1 MKKLKFY
8 LNFILIVFA
17 SNIAFGQSELVKE
30 ILSSK
35 TKKYC
40 TKGNEKAFDLNLCI
54 KYPQSWIEKE
64 GNRPHILVKLR
75 GTSKPEMVV
84 VLIYVIKSD
93 KELAESKKIFTIEGL
108 KSLADESGMTY
119 LSGNNDLK
127 IDGLEA
133 SSYDVYYKTKQLD
146 KAIELYSRNYV
157 FLYKNYYIQIQCGIT
172 CDEDHTYNITN
183 GKEYFE
189 SCLSLFELIVN
200 STTIVN
206 QWE

>member
-1 MKKLKFY
+1 METLKFY
-8 LNFILIVFA
+8 LNFILIFFA
-17 SNIAFGQSELVKE
+17 CNFVFGQSELVQE
-30 ILSSK
+30 ILTSK

-40 TKGNEKAFDLNLCI
+40 TKGNEKVSDLNLCI

-64 GNRPHILVKLR
+64 GNRPHVLVKLR
-75 GTSKPEMVV
+75 GTSKPEMVM
-84 VLIYVIKSD
+84 VLINVIKSD

-108 KSLADESGMTY
+108 KSFVNESGMTY

-127 IDGLEA
+127 IDGLKAA
-133 SSYDVYYKTKQLD
+133 SCDIYYKTKQLD
-146 KAIELYSRNYV
+146 KNIELYSRNYM
-157 FLYKNYYIQIQCGIT
+157 FFYKNYFIQIQCGIT
-172 CDEDHTYNITN
+172 CDNDNTYNITN
-183 GKEYFE
+183 GKEYFN